1 MKNKSLR
8 RTLLITYIS
17 LLFITLIPSVYSV
30 VVSQIHT
37 KQYTQII
44 SNVSTANRISSIAKN
59 DIPAELWN
67 IICGKKEIEDG
78 SQNEMLD
85 EISSGLSQMLL
96 TNKNAENY
104 GKLQVA
110 YRARTTLRR
119 NVYML
124 ISQMEQGSSVTQNEA
139 TLDEIRTITS
149 LFSDIMQDFIVTEI
163 ESAYTTNQS
172 LRNTSIILTVIQ
184 IIITFLAIII
194 SINSFITVSAAIQ
207 KPISDMENLS
217 TKVAHGD
224 LTARIDIPH
233 VNELDTLAGN
243 LNVMASQIDVLIKKN
258 MEEQKNFQKAEMK
271 ALQAQITPHFLYNTF
286 DTIVWLAEE
295 EHTEEVVRI
304 TKAFSDFLRISLSRG
319 HEWITIS
326 QELDHIKNYLTI
338 QKIRYADILN
348 YTIEADEELMDI
360 KMIKLVLQ
368 PLVENAI
375 YHGIKNKLG
384 RGELKVK
391 VHFTDD
397 SHKLISFS
405 VEDNGAGF
413 TEERLGQ
420 VRNELRTGSQDSEKL
435 SSVYGLYNVN
445 KKLKLY
451 YGDQT
456 EGLIIESEAGKGSK
470 ISFEIPAPPVVEPA
484 VPEPGR
490 RVENT
495 ISGD

>member
-37 KQYTQII
+37 KRYSQII
-44 SNVSTANRISSIAKN
+44 SNVSNANRISLIAKD

-67 IICGKKEIEDG
+67 IICGKKEIADG
-78 SQNEMLD
+78 SQNKMLD
-85 EISSGLSQMLL
+85 DISSGLSLMLL
-96 TNKNAENY
+96 TINNEESR
-104 GKLQVA
+104 GKLEVA
-110 YRARTTLRR
+110 NRAYTTLRR
-119 NVYML
+119 NVDML
-124 ISQMEQGSSVTQNEA
+124 ISQIKGGSLVTQNEA

-163 ESAYTTNQS
+163 EAANQTNQS
-172 LRNTSIILTVIQ
+172 LRNTSIILTTIQ
-184 IIITFLAIII
+184 IIITVLAIII
-194 SINSFITVSAAIQ
+194 SINSFITVSGAIQ
-207 KPISDMENLS
+207 KPISDMEKLS
-217 TKVAHGD
+217 TKVSNGD

-233 VNELDTLAGN
+233 VNELNTLAEN
-243 LNVMASQIDVLIKKN
+243 LNTMAGQIDLLIKKN

-326 QELDHIKNYLTI
+326 QELEHIKNYLTI

-348 YTIEADEELMDI
+348 YSIDADEALMDV

-368 PLVENAI
+368 PLIENAI
-375 YHGIKNKLG
+375 YHGIKNKRG
-384 RGELKVK
+384 RGELKVS
-391 VHFTDD
+391 VHYTNDTRTFVSFT
-397 SHKLISFS
+397 

-420 VRNELRTGSQDSEKL
+420 VRNELRTGAQDSEKL

-451 YGDQT
+451 YGEQT
-456 EGLIIESEAGKGSK
+456 EGLLIESEAGKGSK
-470 ISFEIPAPPVVEPA
+470 ISFTIPVNAEIIQEKNNV
-484 VPEPGR
+484 
-490 RVENT
+490 
-495 ISGD
+495 

>member
-1 MKNKSLR
+1 MILKNKSLG

-17 LLFITLIPSVYSV
+17 LLFITLIPSIYSI

-37 KQYTQII
+37 KRYSQII
-44 SNVSTANRISSIAKN
+44 SNVSTANRISLIAKD

-67 IICGKKEIEDG
+67 IICGKKEIADG
-78 SQNEMLD
+78 SQNKLLD
-85 EISSGLSQMLL
+85 NISSGLSLMLL
-96 TNKNAENY
+96 TINNEESR
-104 GKLQVA
+104 GKLEVA
-110 YRARTTLRR
+110 NRAYTTLRR
-119 NVYML
+119 NVNML
-124 ISQMEQGSSVTQNEA
+124 ISQIKGGSLVTQNEA

-163 ESAYTTNQS
+163 EAANQTNQS
-172 LRNTSIILTVIQ
+172 LRNTSIILTTIQ
-184 IIITFLAIII
+184 IIITILAIII

-207 KPISDMENLS
+207 KPISDMEKLS
-217 TKVAHGD
+217 TKVSNGD

-233 VNELDTLAGN
+233 VNELNTLAEN
-243 LNVMASQIDVLIKKN
+243 LNTMAGQIDLLIQKN

-326 QELDHIKNYLTI
+326 QELEHIKNYLTI

-348 YTIEADEELMDI
+348 YSIDADEALMDV

-368 PLVENAI
+368 PLIENAI
-375 YHGIKNKLG
+375 YHGIKNKRG
-384 RGELKVK
+384 RGKLKVSA
-391 VHFTDD
+391 HFTND
-397 SHKLISFS
+397 SRTFVCFT

-420 VRNELRTGSQDSEKL
+420 VRNELRTGAQDSEKL

-451 YGDQT
+451 YGENT
-456 EGLIIESEAGKGSK
+456 EGLLIESEAGKGSK
-470 ISFEIPAPPVVEPA
+470 ISFTIPVNAEITQESDNV
-484 VPEPGR
+484 
-490 RVENT
+490 
-495 ISGD
+495 

>member
-1 MKNKSLR
+1 MILKNKSLR

-17 LLFITLIPSVYSV
+17 LLFITLIPSIYSV

-37 KQYTQII
+37 KRYSQII
-44 SNVSTANRISSIAKN
+44 SNVSTANRISLIAKD

-67 IICGKKEIEDG
+67 IICGKKEIADG
-78 SQNEMLD
+78 SQNKMLD
-85 EISSGLSQMLL
+85 NISSGLSLMLL
-96 TNKNAENY
+96 TINNEESR
-104 GKLQVA
+104 GKLEVA
-110 YRARTTLRR
+110 NRAYTTLRR
-119 NVYML
+119 NVDML
-124 ISQMEQGSSVTQNEA
+124 ISQIKGGSLVTQNEA

-163 ESAYTTNQS
+163 EAANQTNQS
-172 LRNTSIILTVIQ
+172 LRNTSIILTTIQ
-184 IIITFLAIII
+184 IIITVLAIII

-207 KPISDMENLS
+207 KPISDMEKLS
-217 TKVAHGD
+217 TKVSKGD

-233 VNELDTLAGN
+233 VNELNTLAEN
-243 LNVMASQIDVLIKKN
+243 LNTMAGQIDLLIQKN

-326 QELDHIKNYLTI
+326 QELEHIKNYLTI

-348 YTIEADEELMDI
+348 YSIVADESLMDV

-368 PLVENAI
+368 PLIENAI
-375 YHGIKNKLG
+375 YHGIKNKRG
-384 RGELKVK
+384 RGKLKVS
-391 VHFTDD
+391 VHFTND
-397 SHKLISFS
+397 SRTFVCFT

-420 VRNELRTGSQDSEKL
+420 VRNELRTGAQDSEKL

-451 YGDQT
+451 YGEKT
-456 EGLIIESEAGKGSK
+456 EGLLIESEAGKGSK
-470 ISFEIPAPPVVEPA
+470 ISFTIPVNAEITQESDNV
-484 VPEPGR
+484 
-490 RVENT
+490 
-495 ISGD
+495 

>member
-1 MKNKSLR
+1 MILKNKSLR

-17 LLFITLIPSVYSV
+17 LLFITLIPSIYSI

-37 KQYTQII
+37 KRYSQII
-44 SNVSTANRISSIAKN
+44 SNVSTANRISLIAKD

-67 IICGKKEIEDG
+67 IICGKKEIADG
-78 SQNEMLD
+78 SQNKLLD
-85 EISSGLSQMLL
+85 NISSGLSLMLL
-96 TNKNAENY
+96 TINNEESR
-104 GKLQVA
+104 GKLEVA
-110 YRARTTLRR
+110 NRAYTTLRR
-119 NVYML
+119 NVDML
-124 ISQMEQGSSVTQNEA
+124 ISQIKGGSLVTQNEA

-149 LFSDIMQDFIVTEI
+149 LFSDIMQNFIVTEI
-163 ESAYTTNQS
+163 EAANQTNQS
-172 LRNTSIILTVIQ
+172 LRNTSIILTTIQ
-184 IIITFLAIII
+184 IIITILAIII

-207 KPISDMENLS
+207 KPISDMEKLS
-217 TKVAHGD
+217 TKVSNGD

-233 VNELDTLAGN
+233 VNELNTLAEN
-243 LNVMASQIDVLIKKN
+243 LNTMAGQIDLLIQKN

-326 QELDHIKNYLTI
+326 QELEHIKNYLTI

-348 YTIEADEELMDI
+348 YSIDVDEALMDV

-368 PLVENAI
+368 PLIENAI
-375 YHGIKNKLG
+375 YHGIKNKRG
-384 RGELKVK
+384 RGKLKVSA
-391 VHFTDD
+391 HFTND
-397 SHKLISFS
+397 SRTFVCFT

-420 VRNELRTGSQDSEKL
+420 VRNELRTGAQDSEKL

-451 YGDQT
+451 YGENT
-456 EGLIIESEAGKGSK
+456 EGLLIESEAGKGSK
-470 ISFEIPAPPVVEPA
+470 ISFTIPVNAEITQESDNV
-484 VPEPGR
+484 
-490 RVENT
+490 
-495 ISGD
+495 

>member
-17 LLFITLIPSVYSV
+17 LLFITLIPSIYSV

-37 KQYTQII
+37 KRYSQII
-44 SNVSTANRISSIAKN
+44 SNVSTANRISLIAKD

-67 IICGKKEIEDG
+67 IICGKKEIADG
-78 SQNEMLD
+78 SQNKLLD
-85 EISSGLSQMLL
+85 NISSGLSLMLL
-96 TNKNAENY
+96 TINNEESR
-104 GKLQVA
+104 GKLEVA
-110 YRARTTLRR
+110 NRAYTTLRR
-119 NVYML
+119 NVNML
-124 ISQMEQGSSVTQNEA
+124 ISQIKGGSLVTQNEA

-163 ESAYTTNQS
+163 EAANQTNQS
-172 LRNTSIILTVIQ
+172 LRNTSIILTTIQ
-184 IIITFLAIII
+184 IIITILAIII

-207 KPISDMENLS
+207 KPISDMEKLS
-217 TKVAHGD
+217 TKVSNGD

-233 VNELDTLAGN
+233 VNELNTLAEN
-243 LNVMASQIDVLIKKN
+243 LNTMAGQIDLLIQKN

-326 QELDHIKNYLTI
+326 QELEHIKNYLTI

-348 YTIEADEELMDI
+348 YSIDADEALMDV

-368 PLVENAI
+368 PLIENAI
-375 YHGIKNKLG
+375 YHGIKNKRG
-384 RGELKVK
+384 RGKLKVSA
-391 VHFTDD
+391 HFTND
-397 SHKLISFS
+397 SRTFVCFT

-420 VRNELRTGSQDSEKL
+420 VRNELRTGAQDSEKL

-451 YGDQT
+451 YGENT
-456 EGLIIESEAGKGSK
+456 EGLLIESEAGKGSK
-470 ISFEIPAPPVVEPA
+470 ISFTIPVNAEITQESDNV
-484 VPEPGR
+484 
-490 RVENT
+490 
-495 ISGD
+495 

>member
-17 LLFITLIPSVYSV
+17 LLFITLIPSIYSV

-37 KQYTQII
+37 KRYSQII
-44 SNVSTANRISSIAKN
+44 SNVSTANRISLIAKD

-67 IICGKKEIEDG
+67 IICGKKEIADG
-78 SQNEMLD
+78 SQNKLLNN
-85 EISSGLSQMLL
+85 ISSGLSLMLL
-96 TNKNAENY
+96 TINNEESR
-104 GKLQVA
+104 GKLEVA
-110 YRARTTLRR
+110 NRAYTTLRR
-119 NVYML
+119 NVDML
-124 ISQMEQGSSVTQNEA
+124 ISQIKGGSLVTQNEA

-163 ESAYTTNQS
+163 EAANQTNQS
-172 LRNTSIILTVIQ
+172 LRNTSIILTTIQ
-184 IIITFLAIII
+184 IIITILAIII

-207 KPISDMENLS
+207 KPISDMEKLS
-217 TKVAHGD
+217 TKVSNGD

-233 VNELDTLAGN
+233 VNELNTLAEN
-243 LNVMASQIDVLIKKN
+243 LNTMAGQIDLLIQKN

-326 QELDHIKNYLTI
+326 QELEHIKNYLTI

-348 YTIEADEELMDI
+348 YSIDADEALMDV

-368 PLVENAI
+368 PLIENAI
-375 YHGIKNKLG
+375 YHGIKNKRG
-384 RGELKVK
+384 RGKLKVSA
-391 VHFTDD
+391 HFTND
-397 SHKLISFS
+397 SRTFVCFT

-420 VRNELRTGSQDSEKL
+420 VRNELRTGAQDSEKL

-451 YGDQT
+451 YGENT
-456 EGLIIESEAGKGSK
+456 EGLLIESEAGKGSK
-470 ISFEIPAPPVVEPA
+470 ISFTIPVNTEITQESDNV
-484 VPEPGR
+484 
-490 RVENT
+490 
-495 ISGD
+495 

>member
-1 MKNKSLR
+1 MILKNKSLR

-17 LLFITLIPSVYSV
+17 LLFITLIPSIYSI

-37 KQYTQII
+37 KRYSQII
-44 SNVSTANRISSIAKN
+44 SNVSTANRISLIAKD

-67 IICGKKEIEDG
+67 IICGKKEIADG
-78 SQNEMLD
+78 SQNKLLD
-85 EISSGLSQMLL
+85 NISSGLSLMLL
-96 TNKNAENY
+96 TINNEESR

-110 YRARTTLRR
+110 NRAYITLRR
-119 NVYML
+119 NVDML
-124 ISQMEQGSSVTQNEA
+124 ISQIKGGSLVTQNEA

-163 ESAYTTNQS
+163 EAANQTNQS
-172 LRNTSIILTVIQ
+172 LRNTSIILTTIQ
-184 IIITFLAIII
+184 IIITILAIII

-207 KPISDMENLS
+207 KPISDMEKLS
-217 TKVAHGD
+217 TKVSNGD

-233 VNELDTLAGN
+233 VNELNTLAEN
-243 LNVMASQIDVLIKKN
+243 LNTMAGQIDLLIQKN

-326 QELDHIKNYLTI
+326 QELEHIKNYLTI

-348 YTIEADEELMDI
+348 YSIDADEALMDV

-368 PLVENAI
+368 PLIENAI
-375 YHGIKNKLG
+375 YHGIKNKRG
-384 RGELKVK
+384 RGKLKVSA
-391 VHFTDD
+391 HFTND
-397 SHKLISFS
+397 SRTFVCFT

-420 VRNELRTGSQDSEKL
+420 VRNELRTGAQDSEKL

-451 YGDQT
+451 YGENT
-456 EGLIIESEAGKGSK
+456 EGLLIESEAGKGSK
-470 ISFEIPAPPVVEPA
+470 ISFTIPVNAEITQESDNV
-484 VPEPGR
+484 
-490 RVENT
+490 
-495 ISGD
+495 

>member
-1 MKNKSLR
+1 MILKNKSLR

-17 LLFITLIPSVYSV
+17 LLFITLIPSIYSV

-37 KQYTQII
+37 KRYSQII
-44 SNVSTANRISSIAKN
+44 SNVSTANRISLIAKD

-67 IICGKKEIEDG
+67 IICGKKEIANG
-78 SQNEMLD
+78 SQNKLLD
-85 EISSGLSQMLL
+85 NISSGLSLMLL
-96 TNKNAENY
+96 TINNEESR
-104 GKLQVA
+104 GKLEVA
-110 YRARTTLRR
+110 NRAYTTLRR
-119 NVYML
+119 NVDML
-124 ISQMEQGSSVTQNEA
+124 ISQIKGGSLVTQNEA

-149 LFSDIMQDFIVTEI
+149 LFSDIMQNFIVTEI
-163 ESAYTTNQS
+163 EAANQTNQS
-172 LRNTSIILTVIQ
+172 LRNTSIILTTIQ
-184 IIITFLAIII
+184 IIITILSIII

-207 KPISDMENLS
+207 KPISDMEKLS
-217 TKVAHGD
+217 TKVSNGD

-233 VNELDTLAGN
+233 VNELNTLAEN
-243 LNVMASQIDVLIKKN
+243 LNTMAGQIDLLIQKN

-326 QELDHIKNYLTI
+326 QELEHIKNYLTI

-348 YTIEADEELMDI
+348 YSIDADEALMDV

-368 PLVENAI
+368 PLIENAI
-375 YHGIKNKLG
+375 YHGIKNKRG
-384 RGELKVK
+384 RGKLKVSA
-391 VHFTDD
+391 HFTND
-397 SHKLISFS
+397 SRTFVCFT

-420 VRNELRTGSQDSEKL
+420 VRNELRTGAQDSEKL

-451 YGDQT
+451 YGENT
-456 EGLIIESEAGKGSK
+456 EGLLIESEAGKGSK
-470 ISFEIPAPPVVEPA
+470 ISFTIPVNPEITQESDNV
-484 VPEPGR
+484 
-490 RVENT
+490 
-495 ISGD
+495 

>member
-1 MKNKSLR
+1 MILKNKSLR

-17 LLFITLIPSVYSV
+17 LLFITLIPSIYSV

-37 KQYTQII
+37 KRYSQII
-44 SNVSTANRISSIAKN
+44 SNVSTANRISLIAKD

-67 IICGKKEIEDG
+67 IICGKKEIADG
-78 SQNEMLD
+78 SQNKLLD
-85 EISSGLSQMLL
+85 NISSGLSLMLL
-96 TNKNAENY
+96 TINNEESR
-104 GKLQVA
+104 GKLEVA
-110 YRARTTLRR
+110 NRAYTTLRR
-119 NVYML
+119 NVDML
-124 ISQMEQGSSVTQNEA
+124 ISQIKGGSLVTQNEA

-163 ESAYTTNQS
+163 EAANQTNQS
-172 LRNTSIILTVIQ
+172 LRNTSIILTTIQ
-184 IIITFLAIII
+184 IIITILAIII

-207 KPISDMENLS
+207 KPISDMEKLS
-217 TKVAHGD
+217 TKVSNGD

-233 VNELDTLAGN
+233 VNELNTLAEN
-243 LNVMASQIDVLIKKN
+243 LNTMAGQIDLLIQKN

-326 QELDHIKNYLTI
+326 QELEHIKNYLTI

-348 YTIEADEELMDI
+348 YSIDADEALMDV

-368 PLVENAI
+368 PLIENAI
-375 YHGIKNKLG
+375 YHGIENKRG
-384 RGELKVK
+384 RGKLKVSA
-391 VHFTDD
+391 HFTND
-397 SHKLISFS
+397 SRTFVCFT

-420 VRNELRTGSQDSEKL
+420 VRNELRTGAQDSEKL

-451 YGDQT
+451 YGENT
-456 EGLIIESEAGKGSK
+456 EGLLIESEAGKGSK
-470 ISFEIPAPPVVEPA
+470 ISFTIPVNAEITQESDNV
-484 VPEPGR
+484 
-490 RVENT
+490 
-495 ISGD
+495 

>member
-1 MKNKSLR
+1 MILKNKSLR

-17 LLFITLIPSVYSV
+17 LLFITLIPSIYSV
-30 VVSQIHT
+30 VVAQIHT
-37 KQYTQII
+37 KRYSQII
-44 SNVSTANRISSIAKN
+44 SNVSTANRISLIAKD

-67 IICGKKEIEDG
+67 IICGKKEIADG
-78 SQNEMLD
+78 SQNKMLD
-85 EISSGLSQMLL
+85 DISSGLSLMLL
-96 TNKNAENY
+96 TINNEESR
-104 GKLQVA
+104 GKLEVA
-110 YRARTTLRR
+110 NRAYTTLRR
-119 NVYML
+119 NVDML
-124 ISQMEQGSSVTQNEA
+124 ISQIKGGSLVTQNEA

-163 ESAYTTNQS
+163 EAANQTNQS
-172 LRNTSIILTVIQ
+172 LRNTSIILTTIQ
-184 IIITFLAIII
+184 VIITVLAIII

-207 KPISDMENLS
+207 KPISDMEKLS
-217 TKVAHGD
+217 TKVSNGD

-233 VNELDTLAGN
+233 VNELNTLAEN
-243 LNVMASQIDVLIKKN
+243 LNTMAGQIDLLIQKN

-326 QELDHIKNYLTI
+326 QELEHIKNYLTI

-348 YTIEADEELMDI
+348 YSIDADEALMDV

-368 PLVENAI
+368 PLIENAI
-375 YHGIKNKLG
+375 YHGIKNKRG
-384 RGELKVK
+384 RGKLKVS
-391 VHFTDD
+391 VHFTND
-397 SHKLISFS
+397 SRTFVCFT

-420 VRNELRTGSQDSEKL
+420 VRNELRTGAQDSEKL

-451 YGDQT
+451 YGEKT

-470 ISFEIPAPPVVEPA
+470 ISFTIPVNAEITQESDNV
-484 VPEPGR
+484 
-490 RVENT
+490 
-495 ISGD
+495 

>member
-1 MKNKSLR
+1 MILKNKSLR

-17 LLFITLIPSVYSV
+17 LLFITLIPSIYSV

-37 KQYTQII
+37 KRYSQII
-44 SNVSTANRISSIAKN
+44 SNVSTANRISLIAKD

-67 IICGKKEIEDG
+67 IICGKKEIADG
-78 SQNEMLD
+78 SQNKLLD
-85 EISSGLSQMLL
+85 NISSGLSLMLL
-96 TNKNAENY
+96 TINNEESR
-104 GKLQVA
+104 GKLEVA
-110 YRARTTLRR
+110 NRAYITLRR
-119 NVYML
+119 NVDML
-124 ISQMEQGSSVTQNEA
+124 ISQIKGGSLVTQNEA

-149 LFSDIMQDFIVTEI
+149 LFSDIMQNFIVTEI
-163 ESAYTTNQS
+163 EAANQTNQS
-172 LRNTSIILTVIQ
+172 LRNTSIILTTIQ
-184 IIITFLAIII
+184 IIITILAIII

-207 KPISDMENLS
+207 KPISDMEKLS
-217 TKVAHGD
+217 TKVSNGD

-233 VNELDTLAGN
+233 VNELNTLAEN
-243 LNVMASQIDVLIKKN
+243 LNTMAGQIDLLIQKN

-326 QELDHIKNYLTI
+326 QELEHIKNYLTI

-348 YTIEADEELMDI
+348 YSIDADEALMDV

-368 PLVENAI
+368 PLIENAI
-375 YHGIKNKLG
+375 YHGIKNKRG
-384 RGELKVK
+384 RGKLKVSA
-391 VHFTDD
+391 HFTND
-397 SHKLISFS
+397 SRTFVCFT

-420 VRNELRTGSQDSEKL
+420 VRNELRTGAQDSEKL

-451 YGDQT
+451 YGENT
-456 EGLIIESEAGKGSK
+456 EGLLIESEAGKGSK
-470 ISFEIPAPPVVEPA
+470 ISFTIPVNTEITQESDNV
-484 VPEPGR
+484 
-490 RVENT
+490 
-495 ISGD
+495 

>member
-17 LLFITLIPSVYSV
+17 LLFITLIPSIYSV

-37 KQYTQII
+37 KQYSQII
-44 SNVSTANRISSIAKN
+44 SNVGTANTISLIAKD
-59 DIPAELWN
+59 DIPSELWN
-67 IICGKKEIEDG
+67 IICGKKEILEADH
-78 SQNEMLD
+78 NKMLD
-85 EISSGLSQMLL
+85 EISSGLSLMLI
-96 TNKNAENY
+96 TNKNEESQ
-104 GKLQVA
+104 GKLEVA
-110 YRARTTLRR
+110 NRAYTTLRR
-119 NVYML
+119 NVDML
-124 ISQMEQGSSVTQNEA
+124 ISQMKEGSQVTQNEA

-149 LFSDIMQDFIVTEI
+149 LFADIMQDFIVTEI
-163 ESAYTTNQS
+163 EAANQTNLS
-172 LRNTSIILTVIQ
+172 LRNTSIILTTIQ
-184 IIITFLAIII
+184 VIITVLAIII
-194 SINSFITVSAAIQ
+194 SINSFITVSGAIQ
-207 KPISDMENLS
+207 QPISDMEKLS
-217 TKVAHGD
+217 TKVSNGD

-233 VNELDTLAGN
+233 VDELDTLAEN
-243 LNVMASQIDVLIKKN
+243 LNSMTEQIDVLIKKN

-271 ALQAQITPHFLYNTF
+271 ALQAQITPHFLYNTL

-295 EHTEEVVRI
+295 EQTEEVVRI

-319 HEWITIS
+319 HEWITIA

-348 YTIEADEELMDI
+348 YQIESDDSLMDL

-375 YHGIKNKLG
+375 YHGIKNKRG

-391 VHFTDD
+391 VNYTD
-397 SHKLISFS
+397 SSRTFVSFS

-420 VRNELRTGSQDSEKL
+420 VRNELRTGAQDSEKL

-456 EGLIIESEAGKGSK
+456 EGLIIQSETGKGSR
-470 ISFEIPAPPVVEPA
+470 ISFTIPVNVGADVNV
-484 VPEPGR
+484 
-490 RVENT
+490 
-495 ISGD
+495 

>member
-17 LLFITLIPSVYSV
+17 LLFITLIPSIYSV

-37 KQYTQII
+37 KQYSQII
-44 SNVSTANRISSIAKN
+44 SNVSNANNISSIAK
-59 DIPAELWN
+59 DQLPSELWN
-67 IICGKKEIEDG
+67 IICGKKEIEEADH
-78 SQNEMLD
+78 NKMLD
-85 EISSGLSQMLL
+85 QINSGLSLMLL
-96 TNKNAENY
+96 TNKNAESQ
-104 GKLQVA
+104 GKLEVA
-110 YRARTTLRR
+110 NRAYTTLRR
-119 NVYML
+119 NVDML
-124 ISQMEQGSSVTQNEA
+124 ISQMKRGSPVTQNEA

-149 LFSDIMQDFIVTEI
+149 LFADIMQDFIVTEI
-163 ESAYTTNQS
+163 ESANETNQS
-172 LRNTSIILTVIQ
+172 LRNTSVILTAIQ
-184 IIITFLAIII
+184 IIITVLAIII
-194 SINSFITVSAAIQ
+194 SINSFISVSGAIQ

-217 TKVAHGD
+217 TKVSNGD

-233 VNELDTLAGN
+233 VDELDTLAGN
-243 LNVMASQIDVLIKKN
+243 LNTMAGQIDLLIKKN

-295 EHTEEVVRI
+295 EHTEEVVKI

-348 YTIEADEELMDI
+348 YTIDADESLMEYKI
-360 KMIKLVLQ
+360 IKLVLQ

-375 YHGIKNKLG
+375 YHGIKNKRG
-384 RGELKVK
+384 RGILKVSIHYADEK
-391 VHFTDD
+391 KDSICFT
-397 SHKLISFS
+397 

-420 VRNELRTGSQDSEKL
+420 VRNELRTGAEDSEKL

-451 YGDQT
+451 YGEQT
-456 EGLIIESEAGKGSK
+456 EGIILESEPGKGSK
-470 ISFEIPAPPVVEPA
+470 ISFTIPIFID
-484 VPEPGR
+484 VPYTGGSN
-490 RVENT
+490 V
-495 ISGD
+495 

>member
-1 MKNKSLR
+1 MILKNKSLR

-17 LLFITLIPSVYSV
+17 LLFITLIPSIYSV
-30 VVSQIHT
+30 VVAQIHT
-37 KQYTQII
+37 KRYSQII
-44 SNVSTANRISSIAKN
+44 SNVSTANRISLIAKD

-67 IICGKKEIEDG
+67 IICGKKEIADG
-78 SQNEMLD
+78 SQNKMLD
-85 EISSGLSQMLL
+85 NISSGLSLMLL
-96 TNKNAENY
+96 TINNEESR
-104 GKLQVA
+104 GKLEVA
-110 YRARTTLRR
+110 NRAYTTLRR
-119 NVYML
+119 NVDML
-124 ISQMEQGSSVTQNEA
+124 ISQIKGGSLVTQNEA

-163 ESAYTTNQS
+163 EAANQTNQS
-172 LRNTSIILTVIQ
+172 LRNTSIILTTIQ
-184 IIITFLAIII
+184 IIITILAIII

-207 KPISDMENLS
+207 KPISDMEKLS
-217 TKVAHGD
+217 TKVSKGD

-233 VNELDTLAGN
+233 VNELNTLAEN
-243 LNVMASQIDVLIKKN
+243 LNTMAGQIDLLIQKN

-326 QELDHIKNYLTI
+326 QELEHIKNYLTI

-348 YTIEADEELMDI
+348 YSIDADEALMDV

-368 PLVENAI
+368 PLIENAI
-375 YHGIKNKLG
+375 YHGIKNKRG
-384 RGELKVK
+384 RGKLKVS
-391 VHFTDD
+391 VHFTND
-397 SHKLISFS
+397 SRTFVCFT

-420 VRNELRTGSQDSEKL
+420 VRNELRTGAQDSEKL

-451 YGDQT
+451 YGEKT

-470 ISFEIPAPPVVEPA
+470 ISFTIPVNAEITQESDNV
-484 VPEPGR
+484 
-490 RVENT
+490 
-495 ISGD
+495 

>member
-1 MKNKSLR
+1 MILKNKSLR

-17 LLFITLIPSVYSV
+17 LLFITLIPSIYSV

-37 KQYTQII
+37 KRYSQII
-44 SNVSTANRISSIAKN
+44 SNVSTANRISLIAKD

-67 IICGKKEIEDG
+67 IICGKKEIADG
-78 SQNEMLD
+78 SQNKLLD
-85 EISSGLSQMLL
+85 NISSGLSLMLL
-96 TNKNAENY
+96 TINNEESR
-104 GKLQVA
+104 GKLEVA
-110 YRARTTLRR
+110 NRAYTTLRR
-119 NVYML
+119 NVDML
-124 ISQMEQGSSVTQNEA
+124 ISQIKGGSLVTQNEA

-163 ESAYTTNQS
+163 EAANQTNQS
-172 LRNTSIILTVIQ
+172 LRNTSIILTTIQ
-184 IIITFLAIII
+184 IIITILAIII

-207 KPISDMENLS
+207 KPISDMEKLS
-217 TKVAHGD
+217 TKVSNGD

-233 VNELDTLAGN
+233 VNELNTLAEN
-243 LNVMASQIDVLIKKN
+243 LNTMAGQIDLLIQKN

-326 QELDHIKNYLTI
+326 QELEHTKNYLTI

-348 YTIEADEELMDI
+348 YSIDADEALMDV

-368 PLVENAI
+368 PLIENAI
-375 YHGIKNKLG
+375 YHGIKNKRG
-384 RGELKVK
+384 RGKLKVSA
-391 VHFTDD
+391 HFTND
-397 SHKLISFS
+397 SRTFVCFT

-420 VRNELRTGSQDSEKL
+420 VRNELRTGAQDSEKL

-451 YGDQT
+451 YGENT
-456 EGLIIESEAGKGSK
+456 EGLLIESEAGKGSK
-470 ISFEIPAPPVVEPA
+470 ISFTIPVNAEITQESDNV
-484 VPEPGR
+484 
-490 RVENT
+490 
-495 ISGD
+495 

>member
-1 MKNKSLR
+1 MILKNKSLR

-17 LLFITLIPSVYSV
+17 LLFITLIPSIYSV

-37 KQYTQII
+37 KRYSQII
-44 SNVSTANRISSIAKN
+44 SNVSTANRISLIAKD

-67 IICGKKEIEDG
+67 IICGKKEIADG
-78 SQNEMLD
+78 SQNKLLD
-85 EISSGLSQMLL
+85 NISSGLSLMLL
-96 TNKNAENY
+96 TINNEESR
-104 GKLQVA
+104 GKLEVA
-110 YRARTTLRR
+110 NRAYTTLRR
-119 NVYML
+119 NVDML
-124 ISQMEQGSSVTQNEA
+124 ISQIKGGSLVTQNEA

-149 LFSDIMQDFIVTEI
+149 LFSDIMQNFIVTEI
-163 ESAYTTNQS
+163 EAANQTNQS
-172 LRNTSIILTVIQ
+172 LRNTSIILTTIQ
-184 IIITFLAIII
+184 IIITILAIII

-207 KPISDMENLS
+207 KPISDMEKLS
-217 TKVAHGD
+217 TKVSNGD

-233 VNELDTLAGN
+233 VNELNTLAEN
-243 LNVMASQIDVLIKKN
+243 LNTMAGQIDLLIQKN

-326 QELDHIKNYLTI
+326 QELEHIKNYLTI

-348 YTIEADEELMDI
+348 YSIDADEALMDV

-368 PLVENAI
+368 PLIENAI
-375 YHGIKNKLG
+375 YHGIKNKRG
-384 RGELKVK
+384 RGKLKVSA
-391 VHFTDD
+391 HFTND
-397 SHKLISFS
+397 SRTFVCFT

-420 VRNELRTGSQDSEKL
+420 VRNELRTGAQDSEKL

-451 YGDQT
+451 YGENT
-456 EGLIIESEAGKGSK
+456 EGLLIESEAGNGSK
-470 ISFEIPAPPVVEPA
+470 ISFTIPVNAEITQESDNV
-484 VPEPGR
+484 
-490 RVENT
+490 
-495 ISGD
+495 

>member
-17 LLFITLIPSVYSV
+17 LLFITLIPSIYSV

-37 KQYTQII
+37 KRYSQII
-44 SNVSTANRISSIAKN
+44 SNVSTANRISLIAKD

-67 IICGKKEIEDG
+67 IICGKKEIADG
-78 SQNEMLD
+78 SQNKLLD
-85 EISSGLSQMLL
+85 NISSGLSLMLL
-96 TNKNAENY
+96 TINNEESR
-104 GKLQVA
+104 GKLEVA
-110 YRARTTLRR
+110 NRAYTTLRR
-119 NVYML
+119 NVNML
-124 ISQMEQGSSVTQNEA
+124 ISQIKGGSLVTQNEA

-163 ESAYTTNQS
+163 EAANQTNQS
-172 LRNTSIILTVIQ
+172 LRNTSIILTTIQ
-184 IIITFLAIII
+184 IIITILSIII

-207 KPISDMENLS
+207 KPISDMEKLS
-217 TKVAHGD
+217 TKVSNGD

-233 VNELDTLAGN
+233 VNELNTLAEN
-243 LNVMASQIDVLIKKN
+243 LNTMAGQIDLLIQKN

-326 QELDHIKNYLTI
+326 QELEHIKNYLTI

-348 YTIEADEELMDI
+348 YSIDADEALMDV

-368 PLVENAI
+368 PLIENAI
-375 YHGIKNKLG
+375 YHGIKNKRG
-384 RGELKVK
+384 RGKLKVSA
-391 VHFTDD
+391 HFTND
-397 SHKLISFS
+397 SRTFVCFT

-420 VRNELRTGSQDSEKL
+420 VRNELRTGAQDSEKL

-451 YGDQT
+451 YGENT
-456 EGLIIESEAGKGSK
+456 EGLLIESEAGKGSK
-470 ISFEIPAPPVVEPA
+470 ISFTIPVNAEITQESDNV
-484 VPEPGR
+484 
-490 RVENT
+490 
-495 ISGD
+495 

>member
-17 LLFITLIPSVYSV
+17 LLFIMLIPSIYSV

-37 KQYTQII
+37 RQYSQII

-59 DIPAELWN
+59 EIPSELWN
-67 IICGKKEIEDG
+67 IICGKKEIEEG
-78 SQNEMLD
+78 SQNKMLD
-85 EISSGLSQMLL
+85 EISTGLSLMLL
-96 TNKNAENY
+96 TNQNNESL

-110 YRARTTLRR
+110 TRAQTTLSR
-119 NVYML
+119 NVQML
-124 ISQMEQGSSVTQNEA
+124 ITQMQAGSSVTQNEA

-149 LFSDIMQDFIVTEI
+149 LFSDIMQDFIVSEI
-163 ESAYTTNQS
+163 ESANETNQS
-172 LRNTSIILTVIQ
+172 LRNTSIILTTIQ
-184 IIITFLAIII
+184 IIITVLALII
-194 SINSFITVSAAIQ
+194 SINSFITVSNAIQ

-233 VNELDTLAGN
+233 VNELDTLAEN
-243 LNVMASQIDVLIKKN
+243 LNTMAGQIDVLIQKN

-295 EHTEEVVRI
+295 EHTEEVVKI

-319 HEWITIS
+319 HEWITID
-326 QELDHIKNYLTI
+326 QELDHIRNYLTI

-348 YTIEADEELMDI
+348 YTIDADEELLNT

-375 YHGIKNKLG
+375 YHGIKNKRG
-384 RGELKVK
+384 RGVLKVS
-391 VHFTDD
+391 VHYADEKHEMINFT
-397 SHKLISFS
+397 

-420 VRNELRTGSQDSEKL
+420 VRNELRTGTQDTEKL

-445 KKLKLY
+445 KKLRLY
-451 YGDQT
+451 YGDKT
-456 EGLIIESEAGKGSK
+456 EGLIISSEPGKGSR
-470 ISFEIPAPPVVEPA
+470 ISFTIPGGSDV
-484 VPEPGR
+484 
-490 RVENT
+490 
-495 ISGD
+495 

>member
-1 MKNKSLR
+1 MILKNKSLR

-17 LLFITLIPSVYSV
+17 LLFITLIPSIYSV

-37 KQYTQII
+37 KRYSQII
-44 SNVSTANRISSIAKN
+44 SNVSTANRISLIAKD

-67 IICGKKEIEDG
+67 IICGKKEIADG
-78 SQNEMLD
+78 SQNKLLD
-85 EISSGLSQMLL
+85 NISSGLSLMLL
-96 TNKNAENY
+96 TINNEESR
-104 GKLQVA
+104 GKLEVA
-110 YRARTTLRR
+110 NRAYTTLRR
-119 NVYML
+119 NVNML
-124 ISQMEQGSSVTQNEA
+124 ISQIKGGSLVTQNEA

-163 ESAYTTNQS
+163 EAANQTNQS
-172 LRNTSIILTVIQ
+172 LRNTSIILTTIQ
-184 IIITFLAIII
+184 IIITILSIII

-207 KPISDMENLS
+207 KPISDMEKLS
-217 TKVAHGD
+217 TKVSNGD

-233 VNELDTLAGN
+233 VNELNTLAEN
-243 LNVMASQIDVLIKKN
+243 LNTMAGQIDLLIQKN

-326 QELDHIKNYLTI
+326 QELEHIKNYLTI

-348 YTIEADEELMDI
+348 YSIDADEALMDV

-368 PLVENAI
+368 PLIENAI
-375 YHGIKNKLG
+375 YHGIKNKRG
-384 RGELKVK
+384 RGKLKVSA
-391 VHFTDD
+391 HFTND
-397 SHKLISFS
+397 SRTFVCFT

-420 VRNELRTGSQDSEKL
+420 VRNELRTGAQDSEKL

-451 YGDQT
+451 YGENT
-456 EGLIIESEAGKGSK
+456 EGLLIESEAGKGSK
-470 ISFEIPAPPVVEPA
+470 ISFTIPVNAEITQESDNV
-484 VPEPGR
+484 
-490 RVENT
+490 
-495 ISGD
+495 

>member
-1 MKNKSLR
+1 MILKNKSLR

-17 LLFITLIPSVYSV
+17 LLFITLIPSIYSI

-37 KQYTQII
+37 KRYSQII
-44 SNVSTANRISSIAKN
+44 SNVSTANRISLIAKD

-67 IICGKKEIEDG
+67 IICGKKEIADG
-78 SQNEMLD
+78 SQNKLLD
-85 EISSGLSQMLL
+85 NISSGLSLMLL
-96 TNKNAENY
+96 TINNEESR
-104 GKLQVA
+104 GKLEVA
-110 YRARTTLRR
+110 NRAYTTLRR
-119 NVYML
+119 NVDML
-124 ISQMEQGSSVTQNEA
+124 ISQIKGGSLVTQNEA

-163 ESAYTTNQS
+163 EAANQTNQS
-172 LRNTSIILTVIQ
+172 LRNTSIILTTIQ
-184 IIITFLAIII
+184 IIITILAIII

-207 KPISDMENLS
+207 KPISDMEKLS
-217 TKVAHGD
+217 TKVSNGD

-233 VNELDTLAGN
+233 VNELNTLAEN
-243 LNVMASQIDVLIKKN
+243 LNTMAGQIDLLIQKN

-326 QELDHIKNYLTI
+326 QELEHIKNYLTI

-348 YTIEADEELMDI
+348 YSIDADEALMDV

-368 PLVENAI
+368 PLIENAI
-375 YHGIKNKLG
+375 YHGIKNKRG
-384 RGELKVK
+384 RGKLKVSA
-391 VHFTDD
+391 HFTNN
-397 SHKLISFS
+397 SRTFVCFT

-420 VRNELRTGSQDSEKL
+420 VRNELRTGAQDSEKL

-451 YGDQT
+451 YGENT
-456 EGLIIESEAGKGSK
+456 EGLLIESEAGKGSK
-470 ISFEIPAPPVVEPA
+470 ISFTIPVNAEITQESDNV
-484 VPEPGR
+484 
-490 RVENT
+490 
-495 ISGD
+495 

>member
-1 MKNKSLR
+1 MKRSLR
-8 RTLLITYIS
+8 KTLLITYIF

-30 VVSQIHT
+30 VVFQIHT
-37 KQYTQII
+37 KQYSQII

-59 DIPAELWN
+59 DVPAELWN
-67 IICGKKEIEDG
+67 IICGKKEIESADH
-78 SQNEMLD
+78 NKMLD
-85 EISSGLSQMLL
+85 SIFSGLSLMLL
-96 TNKNAENY
+96 TNKNEESR
-104 GKLQVA
+104 GKLEVA
-110 YRARTTLRR
+110 NRAYTTLRR
-119 NVYML
+119 NVDML
-124 ISQMEQGSSVTQNEA
+124 ISKMKTGSLVTQNEA

-149 LFSDIMQDFIVTEI
+149 LFADIMNDFIVTEI
-163 ESAYTTNQS
+163 EYANQTNRS
-172 LRNTSIILTVIQ
+172 LRNTSIILTAIQ
-184 IIITFLAIII
+184 IIITVLAIII
-194 SINSFITVSAAIQ
+194 SINSFITVSGAVQ
-207 KPISDMENLS
+207 KPIADMEKLS
-217 TKVAHGD
+217 TKVANGD

-233 VNELDTLAGN
+233 VDELDTLAGN
-243 LNVMASQIDVLIKKN
+243 LNTMTEQIDVLIKKN

-295 EHTEEVVRI
+295 EHTDEVVKI

-348 YTIEADEELMDI
+348 YSIDADESLMDV
-360 KMIKLVLQ
+360 KMIKLILQ

-375 YHGIKNKLG
+375 YHGIKNKRG
-384 RGELKVK
+384 RGELKVS
-391 VHFTDD
+391 VHYTDD
-397 SHKLISFS
+397 AHSKIQFS

-420 VRNELRTGSQDSEKL
+420 VRNELRTGAQDSEKL

-456 EGLIIESEAGKGSK
+456 EGLIIESESGKGSK
-470 ISFEIPAPPVVEPA
+470 ISFNIPVTEGGINV
-484 VPEPGR
+484 
-490 RVENT
+490 
-495 ISGD
+495 